1 LRNRKELQNVI
12 TFTDQAKERV
22 LAFMEMEE
30 GDLAV
35 RIEVLDSSPLAPR
48 YDLALIESNEAEAGD
63 RRMDAG
69 GFALLVDAGSVELL
83 EGATVDWVET
93 MQGSGFKV
101 ENPNIKPIGESTPE
115 GPLVDR
121 VRHVILHQINPSI
134 AGHGGAVTLV
144 DVRDDVVY
152 LEMQGG
158 CQGCGMAAVTLAQ
171 GIRRILMEAMPEIR
185 DIVDVTNHD
194 AGANPY
200 Y

>member
-1 LRNRKELQNVI
+1 MI
-12 TFTDQAKERV
+12 TFTDQARERV

-48 YDLALIESNEAEAGD
+48 YDLALIETSEGD
-63 RRMDAG
+63 NDDRQLDGG
-69 GFALLVDAGSVELL
+69 GFPLLVDAGSAELL

-93 MQGSGFKV
+93 LQGSGFKV
-101 ENPNIKPIGESTPE
+101 ENPNIKPIGENAPQ
-115 GPLVDR
+115 GPLADR
-121 VRHVILHQINPSI
+121 VKHVIVQQINPSI

-144 DVRDDVVY
+144 DVRDEVVY

-171 GIRRILMEAMPEIR
+171 GIRRILMESLPEIR
-185 DIVDVTNHD
+185 EIVDVTNHE

>member
-1 LRNRKELQNVI
+1 MI
-12 TFTDQAKERV
+12 TFTEQARERV
-22 LAFMEMEE
+22 LAFMEMEDGE
-30 GDLAV
+30 LVV

-48 YDLALIESNEAEAGD
+48 YDLALIEASERDEADKSLDG
-63 RRMDAG
+63 G
-69 GFALLVDAGSVELL
+69 GFGLVVDPESAALL

-93 MQGSGFKV
+93 IQGSGFKV

-115 GPLVDR
+115 GPLAER
-121 VRHVILHQINPSI
+121 VKHVIEYQINPSI

-152 LEMQGG
+152 LQMQGG

-171 GIRRILMEAMPEIR
+171 GIRRILVETLPEIR

>member
-1 LRNRKELQNVI
+1 MI
-12 TFTDQAKERV
+12 TFTDQARQRV
-22 LAFMEMEE
+22 LAFMELEE

-35 RIEVLDSSPLAPR
+35 RVRVLDSSPLAPR
-48 YDLALIESNEAEAGD
+48 YDLALIEAHEKEPGD
-63 RRMDAG
+63 RLFDAG
-69 GFALLVDAGSVELL
+69 GFDVVVDSESAELLV
-83 EGATVDWVET
+83 GASVDWVET
-93 MQGSGFKV
+93 LQGSGFKV

-115 GPLVDR
+115 GPLADR
-121 VRHVILHQINPSI
+121 VKHVIEYQINPSI

-171 GIRRILMEAMPEIR
+171 GIRRILSEAIPDIR
-185 DIVDVTNHD
+185 DIVDVTNHA
-194 AGANPY
+194 AGTNPY

>member
-1 LRNRKELQNVI
+1 VI
-12 TFTDQAKERV
+12 TFTEQARERV
-22 LAFMEMEE
+22 LAFMEMEDGE
-30 GDLAV
+30 LVV

-48 YDLALIESNEAEAGD
+48 YDLALIEASESGEADETLDG
-63 RRMDAG
+63 G
-69 GFALLVDAGSVELL
+69 GFGLVVDPESAVLL

-93 MQGSGFKV
+93 IQGSGFKV
-101 ENPNIKPIGESTPE
+101 ENPNIKPIGEATPD
-115 GPLVDR
+115 GPLAER
-121 VRHVILHQINPSI
+121 VKHVIEYQINPSI

-144 DVRDDVVY
+144 DVRDDVIY

-171 GIRRILMEAMPEIR
+171 GIRRILMETLPEIR

-194 AGANPY
+194 AGASPY

>member
-1 LRNRKELQNVI
+1 MI
-12 TFTDQAKERV
+12 TFTEQARERV
-22 LAFMEMEE
+22 LAFMEMEDGE
-30 GDLAV
+30 LVV

-48 YDLALIESNEAEAGD
+48 YDLALIEANESGETDETLDG
-63 RRMDAG
+63 G
-69 GFALLVDAGSVELL
+69 GFGLVVDPESAILL

-93 MQGSGFKV
+93 IQGSGFKV
-101 ENPNIKPIGESTPE
+101 ENPNIKPIGEATPA
-115 GPLVDR
+115 GPLADR
-121 VRHVILHQINPSI
+121 VKHVIEYQINPSI

-144 DVRDDVVY
+144 DVRDDVIY
-152 LEMQGG
+152 LQMQGG

-171 GIRRILMEAMPEIR
+171 GIKRILLETLPEIR